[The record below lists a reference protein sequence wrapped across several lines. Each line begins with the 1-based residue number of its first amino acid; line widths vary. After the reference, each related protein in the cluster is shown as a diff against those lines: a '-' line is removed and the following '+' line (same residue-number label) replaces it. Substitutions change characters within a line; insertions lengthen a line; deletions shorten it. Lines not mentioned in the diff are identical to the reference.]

1 MKNIKLSGEERSE
14 MRRFYMLQLEES
26 LRNVRHLNSI
36 LDKLGPAESE
46 EIVQPKAIEN
56 PTLKNNSL
64 ISSTQITPSSDRK
77 KGTRGR
83 KSLWGNFILNQLQEQ
98 NRPLSYT
105 EIINTA
111 VDKFNLPESKVKNV
125 KQAITNSAFRLRVI
139 NKKIDTYGLS
149 GKKERYLCL
158 SNWFEHGKLKSIYI
172 KELS

>member
-1 MKNIKLSGEERSE
+1 MKNIILTGEERSE
-14 MRRFYMLQLEES
+14 MRRFYLLQLEDA

-46 EIVQPKAIEN
+46 EIIQPKSIEN

-64 ISSTQITPSSDRK
+64 ISSTQITPSSNRK

-83 KSLWGNFILNQLQEQ
+83 KSLWGNFILNQLQEK
-98 NRPLSYT
+98 NRPLSYS

-111 VDKFNLPESKVKNV
+111 VDKFNLPENKIKNV

-139 NKKIDTYGLS
+139 NKKIDTFGLP
-149 GKKERYLCL
+149 GKKERYLCM
-158 SNWFEHGKLKSIYI
+158 SNWFENGKLKSNY
-172 KELS
+172 KEGLS